1 MAGIERTASG
11 DECMRSDYPELRPHP
26 NRTDNNGHMDTS
38 TLPTPVVTGFDALTQ
53 GISALLYLA
62 IGLAAWARA
71 QHDVRTR
78 IFLAFSLANVLAL
91 MVPVLA
97 WVLGMRDTALFP
109 RSAAALLMAGL
120 GLSALLLFHFTQVF
134 PRKRPWI
141 RGAGI
146 QMSVAYLL
154 APIAIAALIRFA
166 PPTLAEVQ
174 TPYIIG
180 FVVFGFPL
188 LVLLGFVLPI
198 AAIVSL
204 LRSFRDARLLN
215 APIARPLAMILV
227 SQIAGG
233 MLAIVFGPVIA
244 TAAAGAIVTFVLK
257 AIIWLLALLTPVA
270 FAAAVWQYDLLAIDP
285 E

>member
-1 MAGIERTASG
+1 
-11 DECMRSDYPELRPHP
+11 
-26 NRTDNNGHMDTS
+26 MDTS
-38 TLPTPVVTGFDALTQ
+38 TLTAPVVTGFDALTQ
-53 GISALLYLA
+53 GISALIYLA
-62 IGLAAWARA
+62 IGLGAWARA

-78 IFLAFSLANVLAL
+78 IFLAFSLVNVLTL

-120 GLSALLLFHFTQVF
+120 GVSALLLFHFTQVF

-141 RGAGI
+141 RSAGI

-154 APIAIAALIRFA
+154 APIAIAALVRFA
-166 PPTLAEVQ
+166 PSSMAEVQ
-174 TPYIIG
+174 TPYMIG

-188 LVLLGFVLPI
+188 VVLLGFVLPV

-204 LRSFRDARLLN
+204 LRSFRDARLLS

-244 TAAAGAIVTFVLK
+244 TAAAGTIVTVVLK
-257 AIIWLLALLTPVA
+257 GIIWLLALLTPVA
-270 FAAAVWQYDLLAIDP
+270 FAAAVWQYDVLAIDP